1 LFYETRLGDSTAAEF
16 RHDGIGDAADSFDG
30 DGDGVAIFEKE
41 LRVSAL
47 SHAGRCTGEDY
58 VSLLQRGEFGDS
70 GDEGWDAEDQ
80 VDWSDF

>member
-1 LFYETRLGDSTAAEF
+1 MIYETRLGDSTAAEF

-58 VSLLQRGEFGDS
+58 VSLLPT
-70 GDEGWDAEDQ
+70 W
-80 VDWSDF
+80 